1 MHACAHVRT
10 SWPLLMPAV
19 SRHFFCTCGLHP
31 QVTGGSAL
39 GIVSTGTDTLMAT
52 TVQPSLA
59 GGGYSGAALPGQQD
73 GMNGGLGAMT
83 GPQAESAKQEPAKA
97 KSSAGAVLSS
107 PAGKIV
113 AGVLGLLFAAML

>member
-1 MHACAHVRT
+1 MQ
-10 SWPLLMPAV
+10 PLVSSTQLLLAFAV
-19 SRHFFCTCGLHP
+19 SHPVTCSFGLHS

-59 GGGYSGAALPGQQD
+59 GGSYSGAAFPGQQNA
-73 GMNGGLGAMT
+73 MNGGLSAMN

-97 KSSAGAVLSS
+97 RSSAGSVLAS

-113 AGVLGLLFAAML
+113 AGVLGLLLPAML

>member
-1 MHACAHVRT
+1 
-10 SWPLLMPAV
+10 LLILAV
-19 SRHFFCTCGLHP
+19 SRPVSCTFGLHP

-39 GIVSTGTDTLMAT
+39 GIISTGTDTLMAT

-59 GGGYSGAALPGQQD
+59 GGGYSGAALPGQQN
-73 GMNGGLGAMT
+73 GMNGGLGAMN

-97 KSSAGAVLSS
+97 RSSAGAVLAS

-113 AGVLGLLFAAML
+113 AGVLGLLLPAML